1 MKYKLSKAIQVDGIS
16 ITEIDVNFENLT
28 TMDYEHAD
36 REFKATNQPLS
47 NGMVEAETVFIKS
60 ILVRAANLTV
70 SAIDQLPINDFAS
83 LKVRAQNFLL
93 DGIKAL
99 SMGLEKHV

>member
-16 ITEIDVNFENLT
+16 ITEIDVNFKNLT
-28 TMDYEHAD
+28 TINQEQAE
-36 REFKATNQPLS
+36 REIKATDQLLS

-60 ILVRAANLTV
+60 ILLRAANLTV

-83 LKVRAQNFLL
+83 LKVRAQNFFFFFL
-93 DGIKAL
+93 KAL